1 MNEVRVYNADGT
13 LVRVISKKEVTKL
26 HWDKLVNS
34 KGKKNVFHP
43 AKNKTT
49 TCENCDKKFPII
61 KGKVFKFCSPEC
73 RATGTSKKPKMEK
86 ACIKCGNMFL
96 PKSSNMLY
104 CHAQCV
110 RKGKR

>member
-96 PKSSNMLY
+96 PKSSNMRY
-104 CHAQCV
+104 CHAPCV
-110 RKGKR
+110 GKGK

>member
-1 MNEVRVYNADGT
+1 MNEVRVYNADVT

-86 ACIKCGNMFL
+86 KSKRSKGTHPYIIRIKMGIGLLIILN
-96 PKSSNMLY
+96 
-104 CHAQCV
+104 
-110 RKGKR
+110 